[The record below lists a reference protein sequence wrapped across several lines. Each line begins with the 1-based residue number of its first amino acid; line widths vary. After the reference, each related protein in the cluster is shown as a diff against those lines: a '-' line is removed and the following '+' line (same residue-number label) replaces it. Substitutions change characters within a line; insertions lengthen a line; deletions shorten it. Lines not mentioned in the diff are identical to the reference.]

1 MNIKLKEF
9 FAIKG
14 NVRVNAEL
22 EAREENRKLLQQE
35 LADKQLNDLQDIMRQ
50 IQVNSKHARIDSI
63 WNSTKLNNSKGV
75 KICQMKTKL
84 TFSKQQLKML
94 NAMPVFF
101 SISGRK
107 FCFLLHSLISQFHF
121 AF

>member
-63 WNSTKLNNSKGV
+63 
-75 KICQMKTKL
+75 
-84 TFSKQQLKML
+84 
-94 NAMPVFF
+94 
-101 SISGRK
+101 
-107 FCFLLHSLISQFHF
+107 
-121 AF
+121 